1 MVSPKDKKN
10 DDKNKIPNYRPVS
23 VLYIFSKVY
32 EIVLKNE
39 LVSAFSDYMSPFISA
54 YREGYST
61 QHILVRFTE
70 EWRKDLDDDYIVGG
84 VLLDLSKALDCIQH
98 DLLIAKLNSYDLGR
112 NSLKCMNLYWDTRKE
127 CVGINNI
134 NSNFNDI
141 FSGVPQGSIVGPILF
156 NAFF

>member
-1 MVSPKDKKN
+1 MVSPKDKKT

-54 YREGYST
+54 YRDGYST

-70 EWRKDLDDDYIVGG
+70 E
-84 VLLDLSKALDCIQH
+84 
-98 DLLIAKLNSYDLGR
+98 
-112 NSLKCMNLYWDTRKE
+112 
-127 CVGINNI
+127 
-134 NSNFNDI
+134 
-141 FSGVPQGSIVGPILF
+141 
-156 NAFF
+156 